1 LTVNQRKLVADIGFE
16 NLLYISCDYIPRG
29 VISFLVSNFDSQS
42 RSLHLPNGSTI
53 CIDAACINTILGTPI
68 GGKVIG
74 EIVDQDLRRTISEL
88 TKCKG
93 NYPTISELDTLIT
106 PELEGDVFKCF
117 FTLFAMTG
125 FFCPSSH
132 DAVCPDY
139 LHIVRNVDEID
150 QFDFSSAIADKLI
163 VSIEAFNSGNTC
175 VLGGNLFS
183 LMVIIISLC
192 NLVFLS
198 FVRVIIFL
206 CCQFLVSF
214 SFIRICSQLFCD
226 LSIFYM

>member
-1 LTVNQRKLVADIGFE
+1 M
-16 NLLYISCDYIPRG
+16 YISCDYIPRG
-29 VISFLVSNFDSQS
+29 IISFLVSNFDSQS

-53 CIDAACINTILGTPI
+53 CIDGACINTILGTPI

-93 NYPTISELDTLIT
+93 NYPTISELDSLIT

-139 LHIVRNVDEID
+139 LHIVRNIDEID
-150 QFDFSSAIADKLI
+150 QFYFSSAIADKLV
-163 VSIEAFNSGNTC
+163 VSIEAFNRGNTC

-206 CCQFLVSF
+206 CCQFLISF
-214 SFIRICSQLFCD
+214 SFLRIAHSFFVTYLFFICR
-226 LSIFYM
+226 

>member
-53 CIDAACINTILGTPI
+53 CIDAACINSILGTPI

-150 QFDFSSAIADKLI
+150 QFDFSSAIADKLV

-214 SFIRICSQLFCD
+214 SFYQNLLTAF
-226 LSIFYM
+226 L

>member
-1 LTVNQRKLVADIGFE
+1 LTVNQRKLVAEIGFE

-53 CIDAACINTILGTPI
+53 CIDAACINSILGTPI

-150 QFDFSSAIADKLI
+150 QFDFSSAIADKLV

-214 SFIRICSQLFCD
+214 SFYQNLLTAF
-226 LSIFYM
+226 L